1 MPVRSSLPPIRPVAR
16 PPSSLDRL
24 TTRPGPRNG
33 AGDLQPDQRAGA
45 VAGGI
50 RRHHPMDDRDKKP
63 NALLEGAGTLLG
75 LLGQAI
81 EQGSAE
87 LSRTLEVPIR
97 GQDEHGTGVFGFR
110 MRVGPGSDPD
120 IEPFGNIR
128 ATRSGA
134 ELTATREPL
143 VDVFD
148 EGDEI
153 VIAAEV
159 PGAGD
164 DDVVIRIDG
173 DVLSINTRGALGF
186 AKEVS
191 LPHPVDADRIRK
203 ICKNGMLEVR
213 LAKRDQHDD

>member
-1 MPVRSSLPPIRPVAR
+1 
-16 PPSSLDRL
+16 
-24 TTRPGPRNG
+24 
-33 AGDLQPDQRAGA
+33 
-45 VAGGI
+45 
-50 RRHHPMDDRDKKP
+50 MDDRDKKP
-63 NALLEGAGTLLG
+63 NALLEGAGALLG

-87 LSRTLEVPIR
+87 LSRTLDAPIK
-97 GQDEHGTGVFGFR
+97 GLDERGTGVFGFR
-110 MRVGPGSDPD
+110 MRVGPGSDPE

-128 ATRSGA
+128 ATRAGA

-153 VIAAEV
+153 VVAAEV

-164 DDVVIRIDG
+164 EDVAIRLDG
-173 DVLSINTRGALGF
+173 DVLSITTRGALGF
-186 AKEVS
+186 AKEIP

-203 ICKNGMLEVR
+203 TCKNGVLDVR
-213 LAKRDQHDD
+213 LAKRDQRDD